1 MMDSVPTKIGRQ
13 PDESAHTRY
22 TDPHGNMLKTR
33 PPQSLVKPNL
43 MMRFR
48 AHARDHLRSL
58 VFSLGKL
65 YRQPFATT
73 LTLLMI
79 AVALALPAC
88 MYVLLNNLQAVTHK
102 WDDSGQITLFLNV
115 EVSDDEVEVLRARL
129 AALEEIESVE
139 YISAGQAL
147 DEFRKLSKL
156 EYLIDGLQD
165 NPLPPTLTLT
175 PFAAAKEAGNLNQL
189 VSNFRSYPGVEYVQ
203 LDMQWLQ
210 RLQAITQVV
219 YRAIMMIGITL
230 AISVLLVVGNSVRLD
245 IENRRN
251 EIEVTK
257 LIGATNRFVRRPF
270 LYGGMWYGLLGG
282 ILAWLLVLLVLLTIE
297 QPAQYLI
304 GLYNSSFELIFPS
317 LRQSLG
323 LIATSIALGVVGSWL
338 AVWRHV
344 ARIEPS

>member
-1 MMDSVPTKIGRQ
+1 
-13 PDESAHTRY
+13 
-22 TDPHGNMLKTR
+22 MLKTR
-33 PPQSLVKPNL
+33 RPQSPVKPGFMTRL
-43 MMRFR
+43 L
-48 AHARDHLRSL
+48 AHTRDHLRSL

-65 YRQPFATT
+65 CRQPFATT

-88 MYVLLNNLQAVTHK
+88 MYVLLDNLRAVTYK
-102 WDDSGQITLFLNV
+102 WDDSGQITLFLSV
-115 EVSDDEVEVLRARL
+115 DASDNEIEKLRDRL
-129 AALEEIESVE
+129 TALEEIETVE
-139 YISAGQAL
+139 YVSAEQAL

-175 PFAAAKEAGNLNQL
+175 PFASAKQVRNLDQL
-189 VSNFRSYPGVEYVQ
+189 VSNFRSYPDVEYVQ

-210 RLQAITQVV
+210 RLQAIVRVV
-219 YRAIMMIGITL
+219 HRAIMVIGITL

-257 LIGATNRFVRRPF
+257 LIGATNRFIRRPF

-282 ILAWLLVLLVLLTIE
+282 ILALLLVLVVLLVIK
-297 QPAQYLI
+297 QPAQHLI
-304 GLYNSSFELIFPS
+304 GLYNSNFELIFPS
-317 LRQSLG
+317 TRQSLG
-323 LIATSIALGVVGSWL
+323 LVATSIGLGVLGSWL
-338 AVWRHV
+338 AVGRHITK
-344 ARIEPS
+344 IEPS